1 MENRQSR
8 SRDWTRACLI
18 AIAILYAL
26 FAGLRT
32 VSETDLGWQMAT
44 GRYIVQHHEIPSK
57 ALYTYTAPEA
67 KWVYP
72 VFSEIVFYL
81 IFKLGGFAALSWL
94 NAIACAVV
102 IALLATSGGRT
113 TAALAIIAVP
123 TIALRTMP
131 RADLFTTVLFAA
143 LLFLLW
149 RYHKGKQA
157 RLWLLPLL
165 FLFWANLHLGF
176 AAGLALLGGYL
187 LLELGRSIFAEERE
201 VALGRMIKALPW
213 IAASA
218 VATLVNPWGVEIY
231 RSLVLQNEAAKP
243 SQDFIGEWSG
253 VHFNELALQQ
263 FFSVRDLAS
272 GDWWILALA
281 VLAIVVCLLRKRI
294 GEAILLSG
302 AAYEAVQHLRFQAI
316 FAILTVVIGGAA
328 LGEIAERMLS
338 KRANLTFQIAF
349 AAIAGLFAGV
359 RMHDIVTQRAFLQAN
374 EIAFFGVGESW
385 WFPEKAMRFLEAEKL
400 PGNLFHPYG
409 FGGFLT
415 WRVGEKYP
423 VFGDGRYIPFGR
435 ELFLEQRALG
445 AAAPDSKFWEAK
457 AEKWKIN
464 SIVFS
469 LSRYAGLGTFPLGD
483 YCRSAA
489 WKPVYVDDVSILF
502 VRNTVS
508 NAQWIESFPV
518 KCEKV
523 VLVAPEAA
531 SGESWRARAERFNFL
546 VNSASFYYLLSRDSE
561 AYSALQQAET
571 LFPEEASLHLVKA
584 QLLQANNRL
593 RESEQEYLRVV
604 NAKPSDEAWF
614 ALATLYNAQKRHLE
628 TERCIKES
636 IGYSQ
641 IPYERMRSLGLLYVS
656 MGRLKD
662 ALAEFDRADKKS
674 PFRNDT
680 TSGEGRT
687 FNARMAGARAK
698 ALRAMN
704 DLPQAIA
711 QQERAAELTPENPA
725 VWDILAELARAQGDT
740 TKAQAAHARAESLR
754 TIGQAGPLH

>member
-1 MENRQSR
+1 MENQQSK
-8 SRDWTRACLI
+8 SRDWTRASLI

-44 GRYIVQHHEIPSK
+44 GRYIVQCHEIPSK
-57 ALYTYTAPEA
+57 VLHTYTVPEA

-72 VFSEIVFYL
+72 VLSEIVFYL
-81 IFKLGGFAALSWL
+81 LFKLGGFAALSWL
-94 NAIACAVV
+94 NAIACVIT
-102 IALLATSGGRT
+102 IALLAASGGRT
-113 TAALAIIAVP
+113 AAALAIVAVP

-149 RYHKGKQA
+149 RYHEGKQA

-187 LLELGRSIFAEERE
+187 LLELGRSVFAEERDA
-201 VALGRMIKALPW
+201 ALGRMKKALPW
-213 IAASA
+213 IVASLA
-218 VATLVNPWGVEIY
+218 ATLANPWNAGIY

-253 VHFNELALQQ
+253 VHLNGLALQQ
-263 FFSVRDLAS
+263 LFSMRDPAS
-272 GDWWILALA
+272 ADWWILALA
-281 VLAIVVCLLRKRI
+281 ALAIVACLFRKRI
-294 GEAILLSG
+294 GEAILLLG
-302 AAYEAVQHLRFQAI
+302 AASEAVQHIRFQAI
-316 FAILTVVIGGAA
+316 LAILTVVIGGAVF
-328 LGEIAERMLS
+328 GEIADRLPS
-338 KRANLTFQIAF
+338 KRANLTFEIALVAL
-349 AAIAGLFAGV
+349 AALFTGV
-359 RMHDIVTQRAFLQAN
+359 RVHDVVTQRAFLQAN
-374 EIAFFGVGESW
+374 EIAFFGAGESW

-423 VFGDGRYIPFGR
+423 VFADGRYLPFGK
-435 ELFLEQRALG
+435 ELFLQQRSLG
-445 AAAPDSKFWEAK
+445 SAAPDSKVWEDGAAK
-457 AEKWKIN
+457 WGIN

-469 LSRYAGLGTFPLGD
+469 LSRYAGLGTFPLAD

-489 WKPVYVDDVSILF
+489 WKPVYADDVSILF
-502 VRNTVS
+502 VRNTAA
-508 NAQWIESFPV
+508 NAQWIEKSPV
-518 KCEKV
+518 KCDRV
-523 VLVAPEAA
+523 VLAAPGVA

-584 QLLQANNRL
+584 QLLQANNRTG
-593 RESEQEYLRVV
+593 EAEQEYLRVV
-604 NAKPSDEAWF
+604 SVKPSDEAWF
-614 ALATLYNAQKRHLE
+614 ALATLYNGQKRYAE
-628 TERCIKES
+628 AERCVAES

-641 IPYERMRSLGLLYVS
+641 VPYERLRSLGLLYIS
-656 MGRLKD
+656 TGRPKD
-662 ALAEFDRADKKS
+662 ALAVFERADEKS

-680 TSGEGRT
+680 TSDEGRN
-687 FNARMAGARAK
+687 FNARMAVARAK

-704 DLPQAIA
+704 DLPDAVA
-711 QQERAAELTPENPA
+711 QQERATQLTPENPA
-725 VWDILAELARAQGDT
+725 VWDILAELTLAQGDIA
-740 TKAQAAHARAESLR
+740 KAQAAHTRAESLR
-754 TIGQAGPLH
+754 AAAQAISPH